1 MFRLFAAPDLPER
14 RCRWTQIW
22 GKAFLRL
29 NGRAASRSSIGV
41 FGTAVTRCRA
51 ERAEE

>member
-29 NGRAASRSSIGV
+29 NGRAGKQVFDRSVRNGCDPLQS
-41 FGTAVTRCRA
+41 
-51 ERAEE
+51 